1 MPVLDFLYIIWSVF
15 YAFAFAGIGN
25 SSDNQDEDPETN
37 DDLIRV
43 TGVLAALTVL
53 VLSPVIYLLLWG
65 ISSLRRRHVTTDAN
79 ADDGAYMQMTTVIS
93 KKGTRKVEEMK
104 ASLFCRY

>member
-79 ADDGAYMQMTTVIS
+79 ADVVPTC
-93 KKGTRKVEEMK
+93 K
-104 ASLFCRY
+104 